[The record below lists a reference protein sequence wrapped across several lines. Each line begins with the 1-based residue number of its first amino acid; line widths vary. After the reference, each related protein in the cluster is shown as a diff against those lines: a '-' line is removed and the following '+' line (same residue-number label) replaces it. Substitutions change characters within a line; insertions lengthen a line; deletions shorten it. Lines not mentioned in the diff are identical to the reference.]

1 MAETALHDLELVTVL
16 AAVHSGAPACG
27 AACRPLWETLLV
39 NQFHDILPG
48 SCIPEAHDESLRQT
62 TALLEEAG
70 RRLDAK
76 LRPEQMG
83 GVLNPLGFARTD
95 TVYLPVNTAMHA
107 PGDRKSVV

>member
-1 MAETALHDLELVTVL
+1 M
-16 AAVHSGAPACG
+16 
-27 AACRPLWETLLV
+27 

-83 GVLNPLGFARTD
+83 GVLNPLGFCADGYRLSARK
-95 TVYLPVNTAMHA
+95 YGHA
-107 PGDRKSVV
+107 CTRPAHAARGAARRRVFWP